1 MLLYSAIMLAVAG
14 LIFGLGA
21 AIYRGNTDL
30 IHDYHQTKV
39 TDKKG
44 YAIAFGRAMFVFG
57 LGPGISGILGL
68 LGEAAATASLIALF
82 AGLGAGIVCIFRVQ
96 KKFNNGV
103 F

>member
-1 MLLYSAIMLAVAG
+1 MLLYSIIMFVVAG

-21 AIYRGNTDL
+21 AIYRGRTDL
-30 IHDYHQTKV
+30 IHDYHQQKV
-39 TDKKG
+39 TDPKG
-44 YAIAFGRAMFVFG
+44 YAAAFGRAMFIVG

-68 LGEAAATASLIALF
+68 LGEAAATASLIVLF
-82 AGLGAGIVCIFRVQ
+82 AGLGVGIGCIVAVQ